1 MMILGP
7 LPWSTTSAV
16 TLAFASAAASEVTAS
31 PSTRSSAGSVTVSPG
46 PLDRRSTVMVSPTAT
61 LCWWPPARTIAYT
74 GELLDAVLGLVGGS
88 GPGYGSWPGRVKPSW
103 LGPHPAW
110 LSGHLVR
117 IGHFAH
123 RGEPPS

>member
-1 MMILGP
+1 MTILGP

-16 TLAFASAAASEVTAS
+16 TLVLASAAASDVTAS

-46 PLDRRSTVMVSPTAT
+46 PAERRSTVSVSPTAT

-74 GELLDAVLGLVGGS
+74 DVLLDCCRGIRSRLRIVARTGQTFGLGREAAG
-88 GPGYGSWPGRVKPSW
+88 
-103 LGPHPAW
+103 

-117 IGHFAH
+117 TGHFAP
-123 RGEPPS
+123 RGE

>member
-74 GELLDAVLGLVGGS
+74 GELLDAVLGLAGES
-88 GPGYGSWPGRVKPSW
+88 GPGYGWGPGRVKPSC
-103 LGPHPAW
+103 LRPPSIGP
-110 LSGHLVR
+110 SGHLAR
-117 IGHFAH
+117 MGHFH
-123 RGEPPS
+123 L